1 MSELSGFFTTSGSPS
16 GDQQASYT
24 QAQLAIAHKIMAACS
39 NFEGI
44 APSFLNELSVTAT
57 GANTVTM
64 AEGGAMVDGLWYYN
78 DSPQNINI
86 PSAAAGLTRIDRIVL
101 RADWGGFNVSAHRI
115 AGTDH
120 ANPTPPAITQT
131 SGTTYDILCV
141 QVEVDDAGNCT
152 VTGEKTFAA
161 APVDGVT
168 LEESGGSLRIKD
180 SGITA
185 AKIANDAVTT
195 AKIANRTRKLFVPAI
210 PYGTA
215 VAGGSGVNFAD
226 ASSDNAL
233 GVFAVPSDF
242 ASNMTV
248 KGVVWAGGT
257 GNAVLNNAASYGAAG
272 QAKDTHSAALV
283 TQVTALTVNLL
294 TEVLT
299 LTLADAAAGDYVR
312 MSFGRSGTHGSDTI
326 SASIFFY
333 GWLVE
338 YTADS

>member
-86 PSAAAGLTRIDRIVL
+86 PSAAAGLTRIDRIVI

-168 LEESGGSLRIKD
+168 LEESGGSLRIK
-180 SGITA
+180 
-185 AKIANDAVTT
+185 NDGVDDT
-195 AKIANRTRKLFVPAI
+195 KVGNRVPQF
-210 PYGTA
+210 YRRQ
-215 VAGGSGVNFAD
+215 GGSATDWSAPGSGNHTPGAVRMQAGAAAAL
-226 ASSDNAL
+226 ASSVSVTFPTAFSQIPIVYLTNSS
-233 GVFAVPSDF
+233 G
-242 ASNMTV
+242 N
-248 KGVVWAGGT
+248 VVILR
-257 GNAVLNNAASYGAAG
+257 VS
-272 QAKDTHSAALV
+272 SV
-283 TQVTALTVNLL
+283 
-294 TEVLT
+294 
-299 LTLADAAAGDYVR
+299 
-312 MSFGRSGTHGSDTI
+312 
-326 SASIFFY
+326 SASGFTANAHNHDGTPASAI
-333 GWLVE
+333 GINWLAIGPE
-338 YTADS
+338 